1 MQLRSDMAQLEALRT
16 LDESKLFNFASYLKD
31 QKGQK
36 LVYLFYQ
43 REFTPTLDKKT
54 QAAYEN
60 DPALKQLSQDVSEV
74 YKRITDIAID
84 RLKKAYADSSI
95 TINFLYLTTVPTD
108 IARSQ
113 MEERSWDVY
122 QSFSEMAKAT
132 GGLISSSS
140 NTLSL
145 MKNASSASEN
155 YYLLYYS
162 PKDKMANGK
171 FREIKVKVKTGGYRV
186 THLAGY
192 FAK

>member
-36 LVYLFYQ
+36 LVYVFYQ